1 MSITKLKTYDE
12 RNSSFE
18 LMRMILMFM
27 IVVHHGIVH
36 GLGLSELG
44 LGDNAQWHINMLAS
58 ELNCFMI
65 IFGLS
70 ITIMFL
76 ALIVNRIQLK
86 LNGYILS
93 KFWK

>member
-36 GLGLSELG
+36 GLGLSG
-44 LGDNAQWHINMLAS
+44 NDHIS
-58 ELNCFMI
+58 TSSLND
-65 IFGLS
+65 IFKKQFQDGCL
-70 ITIMFL
+70 
-76 ALIVNRIQLK
+76 NNYCQLQHPE
-86 LNGYILS
+86 NHIRVHRQYH
-93 KFWK
+93 

>member
-36 GLGLSELG
+36 GLRLSELG

-58 ELNCFMI
+58 ELIYDNLWFI
-65 IFGLS
+65 NYDNVLS
-70 ITIMFL
+70 S
-76 ALIVNRIQLK
+76 NSQ
-86 LNGYILS
+86 
-93 KFWK
+93 